1 MIRIIAV
8 KEVLI
13 TVYNPND
20 QLITSLSLPNCRE
33 LGGMPLEGGKAFRK
47 GVFIRSSSPEKL
59 TPEQILEVKE
69 YGVKCVVD
77 LRAEAELKDFGNPF
91 QNDPDV
97 DFCFVSLF
105 PGDPNNLSDELLDF
119 IRKRHLGDYYV
130 RICEDLG
137 KDVIKTMRYLLNSKG
152 LTLFHCTH
160 GKDRTGT
167 ITALLYLLAGAS
179 RENIILNYQ
188 ASYKYLEKFLERR
201 MAKMPDDMKHLLR
214 SDKLNMEI
222 FLDYVDERWNGDI
235 SGFFRFN
242 GMSDEEI
249 VQLKAK
255 CVE

>member
-1 MIRIIAV
+1 M
-8 KEVLI
+8 
-13 TVYNPND
+13 YNPDD

-137 KDVIKTMRYLLNSKG
+137 KDVIKTMRYLLGSKG

-188 ASYKYLEKFLERR
+188 ASYKYLEKYLERR

-242 GMSDEEI
+242 GMTDEEI

>member
-1 MIRIIAV
+1 MSI
-8 KEVLI
+8 
-13 TVYNPND
+13 YNPDD
-20 QLITSLSLPNCRE
+20 QLITCLKLANCRE
-33 LGGMPLEGGKAFRK
+33 LGGMPLEGGKTFKK

-59 TPEQILEVKE
+59 TADQIQEVKD

-77 LRAEAELKDFGNPF
+77 LRSDAELKDFRNPF

-97 DFCFVSLF
+97 GFCFVSLF
-105 PGDPNNLSDELLDF
+105 PGDPNNLSDDLLDF

-137 KDVIKTMRYLLNSKG
+137 KDVIKAMRYLLNSKG

-167 ITALLYLLAGAS
+167 VAAILYLLAGAS

-188 ASYKYLEKFLERR
+188 ASYKYLEKYLERKI
-201 MAKMPDDMKHLLR
+201 AKMPDDMKHLLR

-222 FLDYVDERWNGDI
+222 FLDYVDKTWNGDI
-235 SGFFRFN
+235 ANFLRFN
-242 GMSDEEI
+242 GMSDDEI
-249 VQLKAK
+249 TSLKAK

>member
-1 MIRIIAV
+1 M
-8 KEVLI
+8 
-13 TVYNPND
+13 YNPDD

-97 DFCFVSLF
+97 EFHFVPLF
-105 PGDPNNLSDELLDF
+105 PGDPNNLSDDLIDF
-119 IRKRHLGDYYV
+119 IRNRHLGDYYV

-137 KDVIKTMRYLLNSKG
+137 KEVIEVMRYLASSKG

-167 ITALLYLLAGAS
+167 ITAMLYNLAGAS
-179 RENIILNYQ
+179 RENIILNYKV
-188 ASYKYLEKFLERR
+188 SYVYLEKILERR
-201 MAKMPDDMKHLLR
+201 MMKMPDDMKHLLR
-214 SDKLNMEI
+214 SDEINMQI
-222 FLDYVDERWNGDI
+222 FLDYVDKTWNGDI
-235 SGFFRFN
+235 SNFFRAN
-242 GMSDEEI
+242 GMTNDEI
-249 VQLKAK
+249 DALKAK
-255 CVE
+255 CIG

>member
-1 MIRIIAV
+1 MS
-8 KEVLI
+8 L
-13 TVYNPND
+13 YNPDD
-20 QLITSLSLPNCRE
+20 QLIRSLKLANCRE
-33 LGGMPLEGGKAFRK
+33 LGGMPLENGKTFKK
-47 GVFIRSSSPEKL
+47 GVFIRSSSPERL
-59 TPEQILEVKE
+59 TPEQVQEVKD

-97 DFCFVSLF
+97 EFCFVSLF
-105 PGDPNNLSDELLDF
+105 PGDPNNLSDDLLDF
-119 IRKRHLGDYYV
+119 IRKSHLGDYYV

-137 KDVIKTMRYLLNSKG
+137 KDVIKVMRYLLNSKG

-179 RENIILNYQ
+179 RENIILNYR
-188 ASYKYLEKFLERR
+188 ASYKYLEKHLERM

-214 SDKLNMEI
+214 SDELNMEI
-222 FLDYVDERWNGDI
+222 FLDYVDKTWNGDI
-235 SGFFRFN
+235 TNFFRFN
-242 GMSDEEI
+242 GMTDEEI
-249 VQLKAK
+249 SALKAK

>member
-1 MIRIIAV
+1 M
-8 KEVLI
+8 LI
-13 TVYNPND
+13 TVYNPDD

-137 KDVIKTMRYLLNSKG
+137 KDVIKTMRYLLGSKG

-188 ASYKYLEKFLERR
+188 ASYKYLEKYLERR

-242 GMSDEEI
+242 GMTDEEI

>member
-1 MIRIIAV
+1 M
-8 KEVLI
+8 
-13 TVYNPND
+13 YNPDD

-91 QNDPDV
+91 RNDPDV

-105 PGDPNNLSDELLDF
+105 PGDPNNLNDELLDF

-137 KDVIKTMRYLLNSKG
+137 KDVIKTMRYLLGSKG

-188 ASYKYLEKFLERR
+188 ASYKYLEKYLERR

-242 GMSDEEI
+242 GMTDEEI

>member
-1 MIRIIAV
+1 MS
-8 KEVLI
+8 
-13 TVYNPND
+13 VYDPDD
-20 QLITSLSLPNCRE
+20 QLITSLSLANCRE
-33 LGGMPLEGGKAFRK
+33 LGGMPLKGGKTFKK
-47 GVFIRSSSPEKL
+47 GVFIRSSSPERL
-59 TPEQILEVKE
+59 TPEQIQAVKD

-97 DFCFVSLF
+97 DFHFVSLF
-105 PGDPNNLSDELLDF
+105 PGDPNNLSDDLLDF

-137 KDVIKTMRYLLNSKG
+137 KDVIKAMRYLLNSKG

-167 ITALLYLLAGAS
+167 ITAMLYLLAGAS
-179 RENIILNYQ
+179 RENTIRNYEV
-188 ASYKYLEKFLERR
+188 SYKYLEKILEKR

-214 SDKLNMEI
+214 SDRLNMEI
-222 FLDYVDERWNGDI
+222 FLNYVDKTWNGNIAD
-235 SGFFRFN
+235 FFRSN

-249 VQLKAK
+249 SALKEK
-255 CVE
+255 CIE

>member
-1 MIRIIAV
+1 M
-8 KEVLI
+8 
-13 TVYNPND
+13 YNPDD
-20 QLITSLSLPNCRE
+20 QLITSLRLPNCRE

-137 KDVIKTMRYLLNSKG
+137 KDVIKTMRYLLGSKG

-188 ASYKYLEKFLERR
+188 ASYKYLEKYLERR

-242 GMSDEEI
+242 GMTDEEI

>member
-1 MIRIIAV
+1 M
-8 KEVLI
+8 LI
-13 TVYNPND
+13 TVYNPDD

-33 LGGMPLEGGKAFRK
+33 LGGMPLQGGKAFRK

-188 ASYKYLEKFLERR
+188 ASYKYLEKYLERR

-242 GMSDEEI
+242 GMTDEEI

>member
-1 MIRIIAV
+1 MS
-8 KEVLI
+8 
-13 TVYNPND
+13 VYDPDD

-33 LGGMPLEGGKAFRK
+33 LGGMPLEGGKTFKK

-59 TPEQILEVKE
+59 TPEQILEVKD

-137 KDVIKTMRYLLNSKG
+137 KDVVKAMRYLLNSKG

-167 ITALLYLLAGAS
+167 ITAMLYLLAGAS
-179 RENIILNYQ
+179 RENIIRNYE
-188 ASYKYLEKFLERR
+188 ASYKYLEKILERR
-201 MAKMPDDMKHLLR
+201 MSKMPDDMKHLLR
-214 SDKLNMEI
+214 SDRLNMEI
-222 FLDYVDERWNGDI
+222 FLDYVDETWNGDI
-235 SGFFRFN
+235 SNFFRSN
-242 GMSDEEI
+242 GMTDGEI
-249 VQLKAK
+249 RALKAK
-255 CVE
+255 CIE

>member
-1 MIRIIAV
+1 MSI
-8 KEVLI
+8 
-13 TVYNPND
+13 YNPDD
-20 QLITSLSLPNCRE
+20 QLITCLKLANCRE
-33 LGGMPLEGGKAFRK
+33 LGGMPLECGKTFKK

-59 TPEQILEVKE
+59 TADQIQEVKD

-77 LRAEAELKDFGNPF
+77 LRSDAELKDFRNPF

-105 PGDPNNLSDELLDF
+105 PGDPNNLSDDLLDF

-137 KDVIKTMRYLLNSKG
+137 KDVIKAMRYLLNSKG

-167 ITALLYLLAGAS
+167 IAAILYLLAGAS

-188 ASYKYLEKFLERR
+188 ASYKYLEKYLERKI
-201 MAKMPDDMKHLLR
+201 AKMPDDMKHLLR

-222 FLDYVDERWNGDI
+222 FLDYVDKTWNGDI
-235 SGFFRFN
+235 ANFLRFN
-242 GMSDEEI
+242 GMSDDEI
-249 VQLKAK
+249 TSLKAK

>member
-1 MIRIIAV
+1 M
-8 KEVLI
+8 
-13 TVYNPND
+13 YNPDD

-33 LGGMPLEGGKAFRK
+33 LGGMPLEGGKTFRK

-59 TPEQILEVKE
+59 TPEQICEVKD

-91 QNDPDV
+91 QKDPDV

-105 PGDPNNLSDELLDF
+105 PGDPNNLSDDLLDF

-188 ASYKYLEKFLERR
+188 ASYKYLEKYLERR

-222 FLDYVDERWNGDI
+222 FLDYVDERWNTDI
-235 SGFFRFN
+235 SEFFRFN
-242 GMSDEEI
+242 GMTDEEI
-249 VQLKAK
+249 SQLKAK

>member
-1 MIRIIAV
+1 M
-8 KEVLI
+8 
-13 TVYNPND
+13 YNPDD

-33 LGGMPLEGGKAFRK
+33 LGGMPLKGGKAFRK

-137 KDVIKTMRYLLNSKG
+137 KDVIKTMRYLLGSKG

-188 ASYKYLEKFLERR
+188 ASYKYLEKYLERR

-242 GMSDEEI
+242 GMTDEEI